1 MIDKNILQDF
11 IDVLDMM
18 INTNNYKSSINEKNT
33 LVKERNLC
41 IDFIDGIIT
50 ENQFINLWKI
60 EHIENDNN

>member
-18 INTNNYKSSINEKNT
+18 INTNNYKLSINEKNT